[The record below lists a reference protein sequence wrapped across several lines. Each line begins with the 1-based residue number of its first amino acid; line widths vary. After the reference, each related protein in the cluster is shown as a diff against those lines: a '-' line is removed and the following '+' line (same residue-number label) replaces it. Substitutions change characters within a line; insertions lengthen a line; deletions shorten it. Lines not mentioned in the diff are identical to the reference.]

1 MSKHNV
7 PHDWCGQ
14 CQKRGFY
21 DERDAG
27 KALGRARTHRNRVAD
42 KAGSRR
48 GIARENRYY
57 DCPNGFY
64 HLTSMSRKDVRA

>member
-7 PHDWCGQ
+7 PHDWCRT

-21 DERDAG
+21 NERDAS
-27 KALGRARTHRNRVAD
+27 KALGQARTHRNRLAD

-48 GIARENRYY
+48 GLARENRIYR
-57 DCPNGFY
+57 CPEGYF
-64 HLTSMSRKDVRA
+64 HLTGMSRRYVHA